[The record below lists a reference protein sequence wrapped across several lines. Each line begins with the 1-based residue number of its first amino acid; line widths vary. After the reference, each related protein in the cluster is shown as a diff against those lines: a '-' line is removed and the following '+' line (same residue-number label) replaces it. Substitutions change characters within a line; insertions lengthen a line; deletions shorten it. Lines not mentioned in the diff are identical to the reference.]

1 MEDYYFVSYTR
12 KNGNS
17 VDEFYDNFE
26 EANNRKNS
34 LINEFGYSS
43 IEVKVTCQFMKVQ
56 WIKLTIELI
65 IGGLN
70 NGK

>member
-34 LINEFGYSS
+34 LINEFGYRRR
-43 IEVKVTCQFMKVQ
+43 KQ
-56 WIKLTIELI
+56 
-65 IGGLN
+65 
-70 NGK
+70 